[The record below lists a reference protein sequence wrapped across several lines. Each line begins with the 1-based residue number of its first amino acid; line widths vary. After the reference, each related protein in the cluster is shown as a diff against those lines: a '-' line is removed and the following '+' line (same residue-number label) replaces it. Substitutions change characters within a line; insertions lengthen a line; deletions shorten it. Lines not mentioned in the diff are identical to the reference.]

1 VRDFTPVTVTAPA
14 SSPRFVMAKHLGLLS
29 LT

>member
-1 VRDFTPVTVTAPA
+1 VTAPA
-14 SSPRFVMAKHLGLLS
+14 SSPRFVTGGPERPPKTS